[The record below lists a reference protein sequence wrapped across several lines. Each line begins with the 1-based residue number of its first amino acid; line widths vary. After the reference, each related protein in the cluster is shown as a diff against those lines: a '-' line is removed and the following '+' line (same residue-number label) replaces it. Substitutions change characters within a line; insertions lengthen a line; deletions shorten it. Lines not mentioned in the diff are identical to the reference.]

1 MRARPLP
8 SIALCVLACVGGS
21 ALPARADSASEL
33 YYERA
38 VMSAAGGRCG
48 LFSPEIAA
56 ALAASQIQARNTAL
70 RAGSSS
76 GDLDAALGRANARAA
91 AAPCQGQDIKLA
103 ADRVRQAFKAYAGL
117 RAMTFPGDQGDWR
130 ATRDQTEI
138 YNAWRLTQAAHT
150 GADKA
155 MFGLAGR
162 QGRDQVT
169 AVAAFADGATPYAAR
184 LVLRDPT
191 RAPTPYIADLSG
203 KAPLQARVPPPT
215 ATHAILAEARG
226 PGEPALLPPG
236 ARTGTVFR
244 FPAGA
249 VAALSALDPREAVRV
264 DFVFAGASGDMVRRS
279 YFEVGDFAAGVAFLR
294 AGQR

>member
-1 MRARPLP
+1 MRAQTVF
-8 SIALCVLACVGGS
+8 SIAFCALAFVS
-21 ALPARADSASEL
+21 AAAPSARADSASEL

-38 VMSAAGGRCG
+38 VMSAAGARCG

-70 RAGSSS
+70 RAGLPS

-91 AAPCQGQDIKLA
+91 AALCQGQDVKLA

-130 ATRDQTEI
+130 ASRDETQI

-150 GADKA
+150 GADRA

-162 QGRDQVT
+162 QGRDSLV
-169 AVAAFADGATPYAAR
+169 AAAAFADGATPYAAR
-184 LVLRDPT
+184 LVLRDRT
-191 RAPTPYIADLSG
+191 RAPTAYIADLSG
-203 KAPLQARVPPPT
+203 KAPLQSRVPPPT
-215 ATHAILAEARG
+215 ATYTILAEARG

-236 ARTGTVFR
+236 THVGTVFR
-244 FPAGA
+244 FPASA
-249 VAALSALDPREAVRV
+249 VTALSALDPREAIRV
-264 DFVFAGASGDMVRRS
+264 DFVFAGSGGDMVRRS
-279 YFEVGDFAAGVAFLR
+279 YFEVGDFSAGLAFLR